1 VPTVRIAIVSDFY
14 LDYVGGMQSS
24 LLEQRAALEAAG
36 HEVLLVSTVR
46 GARQRVTET
55 ESGLEIRPAYTVPG
69 VILPVVRARKRLIA
83 TLREYFER
91 HRVDVVHLQTEFGLA
106 HAATSAA
113 REAGIPVV
121 HTIHTFYWQS
131 TGAWQRFV
139 TPILRF
145 GLQNVTG
152 VRFTRQY
159 FTDRSSDNLLRNLTL
174 GMARRVDTVV
184 SPSAHQAADLA
195 AAGITVPI
203 AVVPNPIA
211 RSPRPAA
218 VLTQEQAT
226 APKLLW
232 VARCEPEKRPLVF
245 AEAAIAALAALPA
258 DSAKFE
264 VDFVGDGGQ
273 LSALREVTAGHP
285 QIRVHGNLPHQRV
298 VELMDAASL
307 VALTSSGFDNQ
318 PMTIAEA
325 SSRYRGVLYCDPN
338 LREGLAHSGFLT
350 ESPDAASFATA
361 IVTLV
366 RDPAALIA
374 LSEGAQLDST
384 TFSAATYVERIMRV
398 YADAGARGGGGI
410 RREGAGPSE
419 IQE

>member
-1 VPTVRIAIVSDFY
+1 MRIAIVSDFY

-36 HEVLLVSTVR
+36 HDVLLISTVR
-46 GARQRVTET
+46 GARQKVVET
-55 ESGLEIRPAYTVPG
+55 ASGLEIRPAYTVPG
-69 VILPVVRARKRLIA
+69 VILPVVGARRKLIA
-83 TLREYFER
+83 TLRDYLER
-91 HRVDVVHLQTEFGLA
+91 HEVDVVHLQTEFGLA

-139 TPILRF
+139 TPILRV
-145 GLQNVTG
+145 GLSNVTG
-152 VRFTRQY
+152 RRITRQH
-159 FTDRSSDNLLRNLTL
+159 FTDRPSDNLLRNLTL

-184 SPSAHQAADLA
+184 SPSAHQGADLA

-203 AVVPNPIA
+203 VVVPNPIA

-218 VLTQEQAT
+218 VLTPEQA
-226 APKLLW
+226 AKPKLLW

-245 AEAAIAALAALPA
+245 AEAAIAALGQAE
-258 DSAKFE
+258 FE
-264 VDFVGDGGQ
+264 VDFVGDGAQ
-273 LSALREVTAGHP
+273 LEALRELTAGHP
-285 QIRVHGNLPHQRV
+285 QIRVHGSEPHERV

-307 VALTSSGFDNQ
+307 VALTSYGFDNQ

-338 LREGLAHSGFLT
+338 LREGLSHSGFLT
-350 ESPDAASFATA
+350 ETPDAASLTAA
-361 IVTLV
+361 IVQLV
-366 RDPAALIA
+366 THPDELIA
-374 LSEGAQLDST
+374 LSEGARLDSV
-384 TFSAATYVERIMRV
+384 TFSAATYVERVMAV
-398 YADAGARGGGGI
+398 YADAAARL
-410 RREGAGPSE
+410 AG
-419 IQE
+419 